1 LRKRSFFAENHLMKT
16 LAPFRRALGS
26 ASRRGRISFR
36 ATFFCMAVLLLTL
49 TAFAQSATAVKA
61 VTIVLPPKVVAG
73 HPATLAV
80 LGADGH
86 LAPNVAVDMGPN
98 LRVTTDRTGRAL
110 FVVPA
115 SGAALIAKASGA
127 TAVAL
132 IDAPRISPAPAAMA
146 SVTSVAGLHDP
157 FAICAAGLS
166 GDADANLVKI
176 SGDFA
181 LVLAASPECIVALA
195 PPKAAAGAAKVSVE
209 VSPTQATPKISTSGS
224 LMFVSLEFAPPVPAL
239 QPGKKSR
246 FAVNVRGSEQ
256 SLRVVV
262 ENESP
267 GVLAFSRG
275 DSQELRT
282 TGGAH
287 NFAEFEVQATRS
299 GDFKFHARVLPV
311 TDTGTAVR
319 YLQAAAAIAPTNL
332 QNNMKSI
339 ADRLAQHP
347 NEAEKI
353 RAHLESF
360 IAASDAGDF
369 RALLTAAHSAL

>member
-1 LRKRSFFAENHLMKT
+1 MV
-16 LAPFRRALGS
+16 APFRVAVASIAQGGGT
-26 ASRRGRISFR
+26 SRR
-36 ATFFCMAVLLLTL
+36 AAFFFAAAFLLPLSAL
-49 TAFAQSATAVKA
+49 AQSATAVTA

-73 HPATLAV
+73 RPATLAV

-86 LAPNVAVDMGPN
+86 LAPNVAVELRPDV
-98 LRVTTDRTGRAL
+98 RVTTDRTGRAL

-115 SGAALIAKASGA
+115 SGAVLIAKASGA
-127 TAVAL
+127 AAVAL
-132 IDAPRISPAPAAMA
+132 VDSAQFALGPSKTA
-146 SVTSVAGLHDP
+146 SVTPVVSLHDR
-157 FAICAAGLS
+157 FAICDGGFS

-176 SGDFA
+176 NGEFA
-181 LVLAASPECIVALA
+181 LVLAASPECLVVL
-195 PPKAAAGAAKVSVE
+195 PPSTVKPGPAKVSVAFPPTQVPITQLPAALPPLI
-209 VSPTQATPKISTSGS
+209 VSPGPFT
-224 LMFVSLEFAPPVPAL
+224 LVSLEFAPPVPAL

-246 FAVNVRGSEQ
+246 FAVNVRGSDQ
-256 SLRVVV
+256 PLRVVV

-267 GVLAFSRG
+267 SVLAFSRG

-287 NFAEFEVQATRS
+287 NSAEFEVQATRS

-332 QNNMKSI
+332 QNSMKSI